1 MKLYAPAYYKSF
13 TCIAD
18 KCTHSCCVGWEID
31 IDPHT
36 LSTYEGLTGGY
47 GEVIK
52 NSVDP
57 SGDTPHFALCHGDR
71 CPHLDEGGL
80 CRIITS
86 MGEDYLCH
94 ICREHPRFYN
104 QTSGGLEVGLG
115 MACEEAAR
123 IILSSD
129 GYASLTEIG
138 EAEGEA
144 EFLDFDPLPYRARI
158 FDILQASDLTYPQK
172 EAALC
177 RALGVS
183 LACLA
188 DGEWREL
195 LDRLEYLD
203 EGHKALFAEA
213 YASDCPVSPAVDQV
227 LTRALA
233 YFVYRHAT
241 SAYDGEDFGAAVGFG
256 LFCTRLMG
264 SLAVFRG
271 IDTPEALAEIGRMV
285 SEELEY
291 SEENTQAIKAAFYV

>member
-1 MKLYAPAYYKSF
+1 MKLYAPKYYTDF
-13 TCIAD
+13 ICIAD

-36 LSTYEGLTGGY
+36 LSTYQGLTGGY

-57 SGDTPHFALCHGDR
+57 SGDSPHFSLCHGDR
-71 CPHLDEGGL
+71 CPHLDERGL
-80 CRIITS
+80 CRIITNL
-86 MGEDYLCH
+86 GEDYLCD

-104 QTSGGLEVGLG
+104 QTSAGLEVGLG

-138 EAEGEA
+138 EAEGQA
-144 EFLDFDPLPYRARI
+144 ELFDFDPLPYRARL
-158 FDILQASDLTYPQK
+158 FDILQASAMTYPQK
-172 EAALC
+172 EAELH
-177 RALGVS
+177 RVFGVS
-183 LACLA
+183 LSHRS

-195 LDRLEYLD
+195 LNRLEYLD
-203 EGHKALFAEA
+203 EGHKALFTEA

-241 SAYDGEDFGAAVGFG
+241 AACDAEDFCAAVGFG
-256 LFCTRLMG
+256 LFCTRLMA
-264 SLAVFRG
+264 SVWAARG
-271 IDTPEALAEIGRMV
+271 GAFPEAYAEIGQIV

-291 SEENTQAIKAAFYV
+291 SEENTEVIKAAF